1 MQNSR
6 DESSFEYKY
15 RNGTAGAAI
24 LNKEIVPTI
33 NENVMQNGITLFFS
47 LEKEVLIKTI
57 SKLLASFFAILYTAY
72 FEKNWKNSSCGFNG
86 HSLKST
92 SNFFHAAL
100 SFLVEMKTK
109 RRVSRCFTSSCN
121 DSL

>member
-15 RNGTAGAAI
+15 RNGTADAAI

-33 NENVMQNGITLFFS
+33 NDNVMQNGITLFFS

-57 SKLLASFFAILYTAY
+57 AQVCENPATINLLFLHYFVSKLIASFFAVLYTAY
-72 FEKNWKNSSCGFNG
+72 FETN
-86 HSLKST
+86 
-92 SNFFHAAL
+92 
-100 SFLVEMKTK
+100 
-109 RRVSRCFTSSCN
+109 
-121 DSL
+121 

>member
-15 RNGTAGAAI
+15 RNGTADAAI

-72 FEKNWKNSSCGFNG
+72 FEKN
-86 HSLKST
+86 
-92 SNFFHAAL
+92 
-100 SFLVEMKTK
+100 
-109 RRVSRCFTSSCN
+109 
-121 DSL
+121 